1 MPRLWGTPWGPARAR
16 RALKVPAACRIE
28 GRACEVGRGA
38 ARKAAVRGAVATQTA
53 CAGRARLKAGAQ
65 GTHPSRVRV
74 RVRVRVGVRHAPVR
88 RTVDGVGGEEAHV
101 TPVLDCA
108 ADGLTLL
115 AHGHAEAGEA
125 AGDRRLQTDRAA
137 AWVECTARYAV
148 RTAHARGWHAYG
160 VRTVHGALG
169 QAALRLW
176 YVQHAGGWWRP
187 RPMAYVSTRAATD
200 DQDPWRPRGQERAG
214 ES

>member
-1 MPRLWGTPWGPARAR
+1 MASPLSRAPRVTCCTSVLSSTSHPSRCSSQRARGSSLRLGRGKAGARGRWRCTPHLWGTPWGLARAR

-65 GTHPSRVRV
+65 GE
-74 RVRVRVGVRHAPVR
+74 HAPEQ
-88 RTVDGVGGEEAHV
+88 VDGVGREEADV
-101 TPVLDCA
+101 APVLDCA

-125 AGDRRLQTDRAA
+125 A
-137 AWVECTARYAV
+137 
-148 RTAHARGWHAYG
+148 
-160 VRTVHGALG
+160 
-169 QAALRLW
+169 
-176 YVQHAGGWWRP
+176 
-187 RPMAYVSTRAATD
+187 
-200 DQDPWRPRGQERAG
+200 
-214 ES
+214 